1 MARRRRLKRIT
12 MKVQQNVTQELAR
25 IDVRLKGPTVD
36 QALMAGADYLAGAV
50 RPKAPRRTGLMQ
62 EGIYTVS
69 AYRDNH
75 PGKKAVKRLKSRP
88 KPGTVVLVGG
98 TFYQRFVEYGRKS
111 RRRLKATSESSGRR
125 KVGRLKRRPFFRA
138 AIQTA
143 LPAARVIVTKRLQRV
158 IEANR

>member
-1 MARRRRLKRIT
+1 MAKRRRLKRIT
-12 MKVQQNVTQELAR
+12 MKVQENVSQELKR

-50 RPKAPRRTGLMQ
+50 RPKSPHRTGLMR

-98 TFYQRFVEYGRKS
+98 TFYQKFVEYGRKS
-111 RRRLKATSESSGRR
+111 RKRLKATTESAGRR

-138 AIQTA
+138 AIQSG
-143 LPAARVIVTKRLQRV
+143 LPSARMIVTKRLQRV